1 MHKQFSKLY
10 IETNLYSNYC
20 FLFISPL
27 NLMTYVELSW
37 KITWGQ
43 FPFVWKTIKWLFFL
57 LLSLHFLLLEVSE
70 GTCFCFYVTTFKN
83 ICLVFEFSNLVFISF
98 LFQCLF
104 PDLDIFF
111 NVAILNKIV
120 AEFPPATTTGPV
132 EYLGIL
138 GSCSQNGDLFLVTWK
153 TARFI

>member
-1 MHKQFSKLY
+1 MIYCIWRESRKGFTAMQKQTFKLC
-10 IETNLYSNYC
+10 IETDLYSNYC

-27 NLMTYVELSW
+27 NLMTYVKLSW

-43 FPFVWKTIKWLFFL
+43 FPFVWKTIKWLFL
-57 LLSLHFLLLEVSE
+57 LLSIHFLLLEVSG
-70 GTCFCFYVTTFKN
+70 GTYFCFYDTTKN
-83 ICLVFEFSNLVFISF
+83 TCLVFEFSNLVFISF

-120 AEFPPATTTGPV
+120 AEFPPATTTGLMDN
-132 EYLGIL
+132 LGIV
-138 GSCSQNGDLFLVTWK
+138 GICF
-153 TARFI
+153 

>member
-1 MHKQFSKLY
+1 MYWDKFVCIQIIVSCSYHHSILWH
-10 IETNLYSNYC
+10 
-20 FLFISPL
+20 
-27 NLMTYVELSW
+27 MYVELSW

-43 FPFVWKTIKWLFFL
+43 FPFVWKTIKWLFF

-120 AEFPPATTTGPV
+120 AEFPPATTTV
-132 EYLGIL
+132 
-138 GSCSQNGDLFLVTWK
+138 FLTWP
-153 TARFI
+153 